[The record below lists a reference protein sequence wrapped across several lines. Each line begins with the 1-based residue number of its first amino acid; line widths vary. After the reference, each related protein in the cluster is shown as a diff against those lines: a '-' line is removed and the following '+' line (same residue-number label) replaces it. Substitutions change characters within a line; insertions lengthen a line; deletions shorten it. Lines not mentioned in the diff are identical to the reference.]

1 MIKIILLVFF
11 VATAAGSLGW
21 FWATSRQR
29 KKNAL
34 EQAKLSADH
43 NTVLEKLKQEQQA
56 CEELSRAKEHSVEQ
70 QSEQLNAAFLT
81 NGRSVE
87 SMTTE
92 LKSAQEFVTNAFS
105 LLPEIYH
112 SSNRMTETTDR
123 SKAKMDDLSNSVNSW
138 QDSIN
143 TLQSIQQLINGI
155 HDKSQQIRDVS
166 AEANLLALNAS
177 IEAARA
183 GEHGRGFAVVAECMR
198 DLSNKSEAATL
209 EISSSVEITR
219 SEVTNIITGIEQ
231 SVGFLLE
238 VTEAVNSQFGDIESE
253 VNNINDISKKSSV
266 SAQEAQQKFEE
277 INSKVNTQLEGV
289 SKLLADTMGLV
300 TGNRINEVSPNS
312 DLTGMKIID
321 VRRPDEFNGDL
332 GHIQGAQLICLQDNF
347 ENRIHQ
353 LNKEQPHLFVC
364 RSGGRSARAARM
376 ALANGFKQVYNLEG
390 GMLAWSKRFKSQMA
404 Q

>member
-1 MIKIILLVFF
+1 MIKIVSLVIV
-11 VATAAGSLGW
+11 VATMSGCLGW
-21 FWATSRQR
+21 FLGVSRLR
-29 KKNAL
+29 KKNDL
-34 EQAKLSADH
+34 QQAKLSADH
-43 NTVLEKLKQEQQA
+43 NLVLEKLKQEQQA
-56 CEELSRAKEHSVEQ
+56 CEELSRAKERSVEQ

-92 LKSAQEFVTNAFS
+92 LKSAQEFVNKAFS

-112 SSNRMTETTDR
+112 SSNRMAETTDH
-123 SKAKMDDLSNSVNSW
+123 SKSKMDDLSNSVNSW

-155 HDKSQQIRDVS
+155 HEKSQQIRDVS

-198 DLSNKSEAATL
+198 ELSNKSEAATL

-219 SEVTNIITGIEQ
+219 SEVTNIIDGIEQ

-238 VTEAVNSQFGDIESE
+238 VTKAVNSQFGDIESE

-266 SAQEAQQKFEE
+266 SAEEAQQKFEE

-300 TGNRINEVSPNS
+300 TGNQIIEVSPTS
-312 DLTGMKIID
+312 DLNGMKIID

-332 GHIQGAQLICLQDNF
+332 GHIQGAQLICLQENF
-347 ENRIHQ
+347 ESRIGT
-353 LNKEQPHLFVC
+353 LNKEEPHLFVC
-364 RSGGRSARAARM
+364 RSGGRSARGARI

-390 GMLAWSKRFKSQMA
+390 GMLNWSKSFKGQTLN
-404 Q
+404 